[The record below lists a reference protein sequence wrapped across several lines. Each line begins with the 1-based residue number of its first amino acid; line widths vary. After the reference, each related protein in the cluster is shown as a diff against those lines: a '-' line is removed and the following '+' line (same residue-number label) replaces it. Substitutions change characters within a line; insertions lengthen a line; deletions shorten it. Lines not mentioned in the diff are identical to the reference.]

1 MTSKKQSSENPS
13 KAPRPTP
20 SKRPRAG
27 AQDTAAQDTAAQD
40 TQLGAGGELHQV
52 ASGDAPRL
60 TTNQATVISDDQN
73 SLKVGARGPA
83 LLEDFVMRE
92 KITHFDHERI
102 PERVVHARGF
112 GAHGYFQPYASHAKL
127 TKAGFLQDPE
137 MKTPVFVRFS
147 TVAGSEGSADLARD
161 VRGFAVKFY
170 TQEGNYDLV
179 GNNIPVFFIQDTM
192 KFPDLVH
199 AVKPEPDRGF
209 PQAASAHDT
218 FWDFVSLMPESTH
231 MLMWI
236 MSDRAIPRSFRM
248 MEGFG
253 VHTFRM
259 VNEAGTSVFVK
270 FHFRPM
276 LGTFSLIWDEALKIN
291 GADPDFH
298 RRDLWEAIEGGDFPE
313 WEFSVQVFDEKTA
326 ESFDF
331 DVLDATKLVPEELV
345 PLTKLGKLV
354 LNRTVDNFFAET
366 DQVAFCPSHLVPG
379 IEFSNDPLLQG
390 RVFSYLDTQLSRLGS
405 PNFHEI
411 PINAPKCPW
420 HNMQRGGHMRTAH
433 DVGRVAYSPSSL
445 DAQAPR
451 EDPERGFKSVPTA
464 ETGEKLRVRSETFAD
479 HYSQAR
485 LFWKSMT
492 EPEQMHIVSAFA
504 FELAKV
510 KTKAVRTRMLG
521 NLTNV
526 DAKLVEQ
533 VAMALGMQG
542 QADEIEPAMKVLDM
556 KPSPALSQLQ
566 KAPTTLKG
574 RKIGV
579 LVTDGVD
586 DALLSAIQERAQ
598 AEGAKVELVG
608 PAIGGVTSQRKLT
621 IEVDHALSGGPSIL
635 FDAVILA
642 PSEAGVAALLTQ
654 AVAVEWVHN
663 AYAHL
668 KVIGHVPAAAPL
680 LQAAHVDPAADEGLV
695 AVTGADLDGYVA
707 AASKHR
713 VWAREPSLRKP
724 G

>member
-1 MTSKKQSSENPS
+1 MTAKKSSSE
-13 KAPRPTP
+13 APRKPKP
-20 SKRPRAG
+20 KNG
-27 AQDTAAQDTAAQD
+27 ADSH
-40 TQLGAGGELHQV
+40 LGEGSELHQV
-52 ASGDAPRL
+52 ASGSAARL
-60 TTNQATVISDDQN
+60 TTNQGTTLSDDQN
-73 SLKVGARGPA
+73 SLRVGARGPT
-83 LLEDFVMRE
+83 LLEDFVLRE

-102 PERVVHARGF
+102 PERIVHARGF
-112 GAHGYFQPYASHAKL
+112 GAHGYFQPDKSHASL
-127 TKAGFLQDPE
+127 TKAGFLQDPAQ
-137 MKTPVFVRFS
+137 KTPVFVRFS

-179 GNNIPVFFIQDTM
+179 GNNIPVFFIQDAM

-199 AVKPEPDRGF
+199 SVKPEPDRGF

-231 MLMWI
+231 MLMWV

-259 VNEAGTSVFVK
+259 VNAPGKSTFVK
-270 FHFRPM
+270 FHFRPK
-276 LGTFSLIWDEALKIN
+276 LGTFSLIWDEALKLN

-313 WEFSVQVFDEKTA
+313 WAFSVQAFDEKTA

-331 DVLDATKLVPEELV
+331 DVLDPTKLIPEELV
-345 PLTKLGKLV
+345 PLTKLGTLV
-354 LNRTVDNFFAET
+354 LNRNVDNFFDET

-405 PNFHEI
+405 PNFHEL

-420 HNMQRGGHMRTAH
+420 HNMQRGGHMRSTRAT
-433 DVGRVAYSPSSL
+433 GRVAYSPNSL
-445 DAQAPR
+445 DQEAPR
-451 EDPERGFKSVPTA
+451 EDPERGFHSVAVP
-464 ETGEKLRVRSETFAD
+464 EGGEKLRVRSASFSD

-485 LFWKSMT
+485 LFWTSMT
-492 EPEQMHIVSAFA
+492 KPERLHIASAFA

-521 NLTNV
+521 QLAHV
-526 DAKLVEQ
+526 DKQLLHTVEK
-533 VAMALGMQG
+533 ALGMEG
-542 QADEIEPAMKVLDM
+542 QADDIKAATEVLDM
-556 KPSPALSQLQ
+556 APSPALSQLS
-566 KAPTTLKG
+566 KAPHTLKG

-586 DALLSAIQERAQ
+586 DAQLRAIQERAQ
-598 AEGAKVELVG
+598 KEGAKVELVA
-608 PAIGGVTSQRKLT
+608 PTIGGVSSRKNLT
-621 IEVDHALSGGPSIL
+621 IEVDHALSGGPSML
-635 FDAVILA
+635 FDAVIVA
-642 PSEAGVAALLTQ
+642 PSESGVAALLTQ
-654 AVAVEWVHN
+654 AAAIEWVHN
-663 AYAHL
+663 AFVHL
-668 KVIGHVPAAAPL
+668 KVVGFVPEAEPL
-680 LQAAHVDPAADEGLV
+680 LRAAHVELTADEGIVSLDD
-695 AVTGADLDGYVA
+695 GLDGFIA

-713 VWAREPSLRKP
+713 IWSREAKVRNP